1 MVKELKKIA
10 AILIIFLFFSNTS
23 IIITSAN
30 ANGDSCYLEEENV
43 DPYKGYNGDWFTFG
57 VKYFD
62 PDGSNP
68 VISRLSLKR
77 PNGIWVNF
85 NMEYLAGSCKKE
97 GAIYYFSGILRE
109 EGEFGYKFYF
119 KNSDNEECT
128 LPDDPDKYFVGPI
141 VLNKNVVE
149 NFAIFVCGGGDDN
162 FEDACEKTSGQAYNA
177 FKSLGYDNDRIIYL
191 SSDLNDNG
199 VDDLSTKSNLE
210 KYIEDLTLKTT
221 RKSKIFLFLCGHG
234 NQAGRYVKITNSIIY
249 DYELADLIGTLN
261 YKTITVLIDSCY
273 AGNFIDD
280 LSGENRII
288 VSSTN
293 KEKKAY
299 GHTEYGLFFSTPFF
313 TALGAGWSYGEA
325 WEYAD
330 RTIVDSLDINDP
342 NVVVLKNMQ
351 KNKDSSFISINSNDD
366 QIPLIDDNGDKQGHG
381 TNDKDTLPLSGD
393 GNLALQTYPGYQHD
407 NSRSV
412 YKTKVLEKINLLLN
426 RIIEKLELLRFYSI
440 FT

>member
-1 MVKELKKIA
+1 MINQLKKIV
-10 AILIIFLFFSNTS
+10 AILIILLFFSNTS

-30 ANGDSCYLEEENV
+30 SNGNSCYLVEGSV
-43 DPYKGYNGDWFTFG
+43 DPYTGYNGDWFTFG

-62 PDGSNP
+62 TDGSNP
-68 VISRLSLKR
+68 VISRLSLRR
-77 PNGIWVNF
+77 PNGVWVDF
-85 NMEYLAGSCKKE
+85 KMQYLSGSCKKN

-119 KNSDNEECT
+119 KNSNNEECT
-128 LPDDPDKYFVGPI
+128 LPENPDKYFVGPI

-149 NFAIFVCGGGDDN
+149 NFAMFICGGGDDN
-162 FEDACEKTSGQAYNA
+162 FENACEKTSTYAHGV
-177 FKSLGYDNDRIIYL
+177 FESIGYDKDHIIYL

-199 VDDLSTKSNLE
+199 VDDLSTKSNVE
-210 KYIEDLTLKTT
+210 KYMQDLSLKTT
-221 RKSKIFLFLCGHG
+221 RKSKIFLFICGHG
-234 NQAGRYVKITNSIIY
+234 NQASGCIKITNSLIY
-249 DYELADLIGTLN
+249 DYELSDLIDTLN

-280 LSGENRII
+280 ISGKNRII
-288 VSSTN
+288 VCSTN

-299 GHTEYGLFFSTPFF
+299 SHTEYGLFFSTPFF
-313 TALGAGWSYGEA
+313 KALGADWSYGEA

-342 NVVVLKNMQ
+342 NVFALKNMQ
-351 KNKDSSFISINSNDD
+351 KSKDSSSVYINTNDD

-381 TNDKDTLPLSGD
+381 TSDKDTLPLSGD
-393 GNLALQTYPGYQHD
+393 GNLALNTYPGYQHD
-407 NSRSV
+407 NSRSIFN
-412 YKTKVLEKINLLLN
+412 KRILEKINLLLN